1 MVMVKTY
8 HHFGVLIKMIK
19 EKINNPYCKGNI
31 GSEARTYT
39 IRVVEPLPPE
49 ETKSMLLLAAA
60 AAIGLFA
67 IWIYT
72 KRR

>member
-1 MVMVKTY
+1 
-8 HHFGVLIKMIK
+8 MIK
-19 EKINNPYCKGNI
+19 EKISNSCCKGNI

-39 IRVVEPLPPE
+39 IRVVEPPPPE
-49 ETKSMLLLAAA
+49 EKSILLLVAA

-67 IWIYT
+67 IWIYA

>member
-8 HHFGVLIKMIK
+8 HHFGVLVKMIK
-19 EKINNPYCKGNI
+19 EKISNSCCI

-39 IRVVEPLPPE
+39 IRVVEPQPPE
-49 ETKSMLLLAAA
+49 QKNILLLVAA

-67 IWIYT
+67 IWIYV
-72 KRR
+72 KRQ